1 MEKPFVRIQPAAAVQ
16 RVFQADG
23 CGLAEGNPD
32 VKFIIALQIAPVND
46 AENLPSMVNPVRAR
60 KLRGDG
66 ADLAFQA
73 IGGGH
78 VIACFQRG
86 LGGGGIPFVDFP

>member
-1 MEKPFVRIQPAAAVQ
+1 MEKTFVGIQPAAAVQ
-16 RVFQADG
+16 RVFQTDG
-23 CGLAEGNPD
+23 GGLAEGNPD
-32 VKFIIALQIAPVND
+32 VEFIIALQITPVND

-60 KLRGDG
+60 KLHGDG

-78 VIACFQRG
+78 VIASFQRG
-86 LGGGGIPFVDFP
+86 LSGVDIPFVDFP